1 MNELIITLIK
11 KHLLDTT
18 KYSSNQ
24 LPEKCNGRDINVI
37 WLCIEGKTCNGFQ
50 NIQHSSIE
58 HKHFIAKIKEFIAGY
73 SETDEIIMR
82 KRTVFLKLL
91 EEFPFTEEEKDDII
105 VLARQL
111 DNCHEFVC
119 EIVDRLM
126 K

>member
-18 KYSSNQ
+18 KYSSTR
-24 LPEKCNGRDINVI
+24 LPEKCNGINVN
-37 WLCIEGKTCNGFQ
+37 WLCIEGKTCNGF
-50 NIQHSSIE
+50 NSINHSSIE

-82 KRTVFLKLL
+82 KRTIFFKLL